1 VELEERTNEEL
12 ATTPE
17 AVLPPGSSADDLAL
31 AEDAV
36 LSRRGRRVLP
46 QAYDFRRPV
55 QLSKGLARSLS
66 IAGESY
72 AKLLAISLGNTLRLP
87 VTVSAQPL
95 RQQAF
100 DEHVRGLANPTCLG
114 IVELPPIKSPCL
126 LDIDIN
132 LVFAMIEKLL
142 GSAGTATDLK
152 REFTAIESRI
162 ARKLLQRLLGDLRE
176 AMQRLLAVG
185 PNLKAIEHNPEY
197 TYILG
202 AGEPCIVL
210 PFAVE
215 LGDLSGQLSLCLSLT
230 SLDAELNGDGAAPN
244 RDARDAD
251 ERREDSRRLAL
262 VLDST
267 RAEVVA
273 ELARLPLPMAQLRQ
287 LAEGSVI
294 SLRKQVDEPLKVTV
308 GGSPLFLAKMGRS
321 HSKSAIKI
329 TRVLR
334 PRENPLGGALD
345 GQHLPNEGKR

>member
-1 VELEERTNEEL
+1 MELEGRTNEEQ

-17 AVLPPGSSADDLAL
+17 AVLPPAGSAESAAL
-31 AEDAV
+31 AGEAV
-36 LSRRGRRVLP
+36 LSRRGRAVVP
-46 QAYDFRRPV
+46 QPYDFRRPV
-55 QLSKGLARSLS
+55 QVSKGLLRSLS
-66 IAGESY
+66 IAAESY
-72 AKLLAISLGNTLRLP
+72 AKLLALALGNTLRLP
-87 VTVSAQPL
+87 VTVSTQPL
-95 RQQAF
+95 RQLGF
-100 DEHVRGLANPTCLG
+100 EEHARGLANPTCLC
-114 IVELPPIKSPCL
+114 VVDLAPLKSPCL
-126 LDIDIN
+126 LDIDIH
-132 LVFAMIEKLL
+132 LVFAMFEKLL
-142 GSAGTATDLK
+142 GSGAAATELR
-152 REFTAIESRI
+152 REFTAIEGRI
-162 ARKLLQRLLGDLRE
+162 ARKLLQRLLDDLRE
-176 AMQRLLAVG
+176 AMQRLLAVT
-185 PNLKAIEHNPEY
+185 PTLKAIEHNPEY
-197 TYILG
+197 TFVLG
-202 AGEPCIVL
+202 ASEPCIVL

-215 LGDLSGQLSLCLSLT
+215 LGEQTGQLNLCLSLI
-230 SLDAELNGDGAAPN
+230 SLDAELNGEGATPN
-244 RDARDAD
+244 RDARGAE

-345 GQHLPNEGKR
+345 GQQLANEGKR